1 MGKQPSYE
9 DLVKKVAFLEE
20 ELSSLKSKQNNIHGI
35 NQDLF
40 FKICE
45 YSKNGI
51 ALFESKDNGVTFFI
65 KYFNQK
71 AAEIE
76 FVNNEDVIGKKITE
90 SFPSV
95 KNSRLLE
102 ALRNVFHHNEPKE
115 FPVIV
120 FSSGKIIE
128 WKHNYIYKLSNNKLV
143 SIFIDET
150 KNKNKDSELKEH
162 RGKLEIAMDAA
173 DYFSFE
179 FYFDSLK
186 ITTQKELYRSLGFKP
201 LEINESFQK
210 FNSLIHPED
219 YNSITL
225 LSQNNTKNKKSR
237 AYTEFRL
244 KNKDDNW
251 IWFMATGKIVNWDEN
266 KKPIKLVGL
275 LKDIQKEKELLLKLK
290 QSEENFLQ
298 LSENI
303 NDAFWLRS
311 LDNKIVYANQ
321 ACYKISDGYF
331 KELFEDF
338 NKYYHWIHPD
348 DRERIIKQRNNNL
361 KNPKN
366 DYFYEHRIIRSNGE
380 VRWHWIR
387 TFPVYN
393 EEGKV
398 YRRAGISSDI
408 TEQKNLIAK
417 LLIAKDKAEES
428 DNLKSA
434 FLANMSHEI
443 RTPMNGI
450 LGFAELLKDEDIT
463 IKEKNEYI
471 KIIDQNGNQLLNL
484 INDIIDIA
492 KIEASQLSINKSD
505 TDINS
510 ILEETYLL
518 FSEKQK
524 RSNKQTINFSVKFN
538 NNQNSTVYTDPTRL
552 QQILNNL
559 LSNAFKF
566 TYSGSISFGY
576 EFINN
581 KNSKFFKFFVSDT
594 GIGISNKM
602 KKIIFE
608 RFGQEFNK
616 KYKNSQGTGLG
627 LAISKGLVKLLNG
640 EIWVESTQENDTL
653 GTSGSSTFYFTIPAV
668 DNTPQIEPIEP
679 EIIKISNFENA
690 TILIVEDDVDNL
702 EFLRQLLVKYEAN
715 VLLANSGEE
724 AISIVKSNKQINLVL
739 MDIRLPDMNGFET
752 TQKIKEINPN
762 LPVIAQTAYAM
773 SNDREN
779 CLKNGCD
786 DYVSK
791 PLNKDILFKKINQ
804 YIYK

>member
-9 DLVKKVAFLEE
+9 DLVKKTAFLEE
-20 ELSSLKSKQNNIHGI
+20 ELSSLKSKQNYINDI

-51 ALFESKDNGVTFFI
+51 ALFESEDNGVTFTI

-76 FVNNEDVIGKKITE
+76 FVNKKDVIGKNLSE

-95 KNSRLLE
+95 KNSGFLE
-102 ALRNVFHHNEPKE
+102 ALKNVFKNNEPEKIPAISISLGKE
-115 FPVIV
+115 I
-120 FSSGKIIE
+120 KQ
-128 WKHNYIYKLSNNKLV
+128 KHNYICKLSDNKLI
-143 SIFIDET
+143 SIYIDET
-150 KNKNKDSELKEH
+150 NNNELNELTKYKS
-162 RGKLEIAMDAA
+162 KLEIALDAA
-173 DYFSFE
+173 GYFTFE
-179 FYFDSLK
+179 FHFDSLK
-186 ITTQKELYRSLGFKP
+186 ITTQKELYSSLGFNP
-201 LEINESFQK
+201 LEINELSQN
-210 FNSLIHPED
+210 FNNLIHPED
-219 YNSITL
+219 YKSINYL
-225 LSQNNTKNKKSR
+225 AQHNAKNEKSGV
-237 AYTEFRL
+237 YTEFRL
-244 KNKDDNW
+244 KTKKNKW
-251 IWFMATGKIVNWDEN
+251 IWFMATGKVIDTNEN
-266 KKPIKLVGL
+266 NNPIKLVGL
-275 LKDIQKEKELLLKLK
+275 LKEIQKEKELLLKLK
-290 QSEENFLQ
+290 ESEENFLQ

-311 LDNKIVYANQ
+311 LENKIVYANK
-321 ACYKISDGYF
+321 ACYKISDGFF

-338 NKYYHWIHPD
+338 NKYYKWIHPD
-348 DRERIIKQRNNNL
+348 DRDLIIKQRNNNL
-361 KNPKN
+361 KNPN
-366 DYFYEHRIIRSNGE
+366 DNFFYEHRIIKPNGDI
-380 VRWHWIR
+380 RWYWIR

-398 YRRAGISSDI
+398 YRRAGISTDI
-408 TEQKNLIAK
+408 TDQKKLMTE
-417 LLIAKDKAEES
+417 LLIAKEKAEES

-463 IKEKNEYI
+463 TKEKNEYI

-492 KIEASQLSINKSD
+492 KIEAGQLSINKSD

-524 RSNKQTINFSVKFN
+524 RLNKQTINFSVKLN
-538 NNQNSTVYTDPTRL
+538 NNENSTVYTDPARL
-552 QQILNNL
+552 KQILNNL
-559 LSNAFKF
+559 LINAFKF

-576 EFINN
+576 DFINN

-594 GIGISNKM
+594 GIGISAKM

-627 LAISKGLVKLLNG
+627 LAISKGIIKLLDG
-640 EIWVESTQENDTL
+640 EIWVESTQENEAS
-653 GTSGSSTFYFTIPAV
+653 GTSGSSTFYFTIPVV

-679 EIIKISNFENA
+679 DIKEINTFKNV
-690 TILIVEDDVDNL
+690 TILIVEDDLDNL

-724 AISIVKSNKQINLVL
+724 ALSIVKANKQIKLVL
-739 MDIRLPDMNGFET
+739 MDIRLPDMDGFET
-752 TQKIKEINPN
+752 TRKIKKMCPK

-791 PLNKDILFKKINQ
+791 PLNKSILFKKINQ

>member
-1 MGKQPSYE
+1 MGNQPSYE
-9 DLVKKVAFLEE
+9 DLVEKVAFLEE
-20 ELSSLKSKQNNIHGI
+20 KLSSLRSEQINIHGI

-45 YSKNGI
+45 YSENGI
-51 ALFESKDNGVTFFI
+51 ALFESKDNGLTFII

-71 AAEIE
+71 AKEIE
-76 FVNNEDVIGKKITE
+76 FVNKEDVIGKNLTE

-95 KNSRLLE
+95 KNSGLLE
-102 ALRNVFHHNEPKE
+102 ALRNVFHNNKSET
-115 FPVIV
+115 FPAI
-120 FSSGKIIE
+120 SISLGKKIK
-128 WKHNYIYKLSNNKLV
+128 WKHNYICKLSDNKLV
-143 SIFIDET
+143 SIYIDET
-150 KNKNKDSELKEH
+150 NNNSKKYELTEY
-162 RGKLEIAMDAA
+162 RSKLEIALDAA

-179 FYFDSLK
+179 FNFNSLK
-186 ITTQKELYRSLGFKP
+186 ITTQKKLYTSLGFKD
-201 LEINESFQK
+201 LEINELFQN
-210 FNSLIHPED
+210 FDSLIHPED
-219 YNSITL
+219 YKSINYLAQHNSE
-225 LSQNNTKNKKSR
+225 NEKSR
-237 AYTEFRL
+237 VYTEFRL
-244 KNKDDNW
+244 KTKENKW
-251 IWFMATGKIVNWDEN
+251 IWFMLTGKVVDTDEN
-266 KKPIKLVGL
+266 KNPIKLVGL
-275 LKDIQKEKELLLKLK
+275 LKEIQKEKELLLKLK
-290 QSEENFLQ
+290 ESEKNFLQ

-311 LDNKIVYANQ
+311 LENKIVYANQ
-321 ACYKISDGYF
+321 ACYNISDGFF

-338 NKYYHWIHPD
+338 NKYYKWVHPE
-348 DRERIIKQRNNNL
+348 DRELIIKQRNKNL
-361 KNPKN
+361 KNPN
-366 DYFYEHRIIRSNGE
+366 DNYFYEHRIIRPNGE
-380 VRWHWIR
+380 VRWYWIR

-393 EEGKV
+393 EEGQV

-408 TEQKNLIAK
+408 TDQKKLMTE

-524 RSNKQTINFSVKFN
+524 RLNKQTINFSVKFN

-576 EFINN
+576 DFINN
-581 KNSKFFKFFVSDT
+581 TNSKFFKFFVSDT
-594 GIGISNKM
+594 GIGISTKM

-627 LAISKGLVKLLNG
+627 LAISKGIVKLLDG
-640 EIWVESTQENDTL
+640 EIWVESTQENESL
-653 GTSGSSTFYFTIPAV
+653 GTSGSSTFYFTIPAI
-668 DNTPQIEPIEP
+668 DNAPQIEPIKQ
-679 EIIKISNFENA
+679 EIAEINSFKNT
-690 TILIVEDDVDNL
+690 TILIVEDDLDNL

-724 AISIVKSNKQINLVL
+724 AIKIVKANKQINLVL
-739 MDIRLPDMNGFET
+739 MDIRLPDMDGFET
-752 TQKIKEINPN
+752 TRKIKKINSK

-791 PLNKDILFKKINQ
+791 PLNKSILFKKINQ

>member
-1 MGKQPSYE
+1 MGNQPSYE
-9 DLVKKVAFLEE
+9 ELVKKVAILEE
-20 ELSSLKSKQNNIHGI
+20 ELSSLKTEQNNIHGI
-35 NQDLF
+35 NQGLF

-51 ALFESKDNGVTFFI
+51 AIFESKDNGVTFII

-76 FVNNEDVIGKKITE
+76 IVNKENVIGKKLTE

-95 KNSRLLE
+95 KNSGFLE
-102 ALRNVFHHNEPKE
+102 ALRRVFHQNEPEE
-115 FPVIV
+115 FPSIV
-120 FSSGKIIE
+120 SSSGKIIE
-128 WKHNYIYKLSNNKLV
+128 WKHNYIYKLSNDKLV
-143 SIFIDET
+143 SIYIDET
-150 KNKNKDSELKEH
+150 ENKNKENELIEH
-162 RGKLEIAMDAA
+162 QGKLEIAMVAA
-173 DYFSFE
+173 NYFSFE

-186 ITTQKELYRSLGFKP
+186 ITTQKELYTSLNFKP
-201 LEINESFQK
+201 LEINELFHNFS
-210 FNSLIHPED
+210 SLIHPED
-219 YNSITL
+219 HNNISL
-225 LSQNNTKNKKSR
+225 LAHNPKNKIST

-251 IWFMATGKIVNWDEN
+251 IWFMATGKVVDWDEN

-311 LDNKIVYANQ
+311 LENKIVYANQ
-321 ACYKISDGYF
+321 ACYKISDGFF

-338 NKYYHWIHPD
+338 NKYYLWIHPD

-361 KNPKN
+361 KNPN
-366 DYFYEHRIIRSNGE
+366 NNYFYEHRIIRPNGE
-380 VRWHWIR
+380 VRWYWIR

-393 EEGKV
+393 EEGIV

-408 TEQKNLIAK
+408 TEQKKLVNE

-463 IKEKNEYI
+463 VKEKNEYI

-524 RSNKQTINFSVKFN
+524 RLNKQEIKFSVKFSN
-538 NNQNSTVYTDPTRL
+538 NEKNTIYTDPIRL

-566 TYSGSISFGY
+566 TTSGSICFGY
-576 EFINN
+576 EFINY

-602 KKIIFE
+602 KNIIFE

-616 KYKNSQGTGLG
+616 KFINTQGTGLG
-627 LAISKGLVKLLNG
+627 LAISKGLVKLLDG
-640 EIWVESTQENDTL
+640 EIWVESTQENETL
-653 GTSGSSTFYFTIPAV
+653 GTSGCSTFYFTLPFV
-668 DNTPQIEPIEP
+668 NNTPQLKHIVP
-679 EIIKISNFENA
+679 EIVKIENFENF
-690 TILIVEDDVDNL
+690 TILIVEDDTDNL
-702 EFLRQLLVKYEAN
+702 EFLRQLLVKYRAN

-724 AISIVKSNKQINLVL
+724 AISIVESNKKINLVL
-739 MDIRLPDMNGFET
+739 MDIRLPDMDGFET
-752 TQKIKEINPN
+752 TRKIKKINPN

-773 SNDREN
+773 FNDREN

-791 PLNKDILFKKINQ
+791 PLNKNILFEKINQ
-804 YIYK
+804 YIYN

>member
-1 MGKQPSYE
+1 MGNHPSYE

-20 ELSSLKSKQNNIHGI
+20 ELSSLRTGQYNNHSLDH
-35 NQDLF
+35 DLF

-51 ALFESKDNGVTFFI
+51 ALFESQDNGVTFII

-71 AAEIE
+71 AADIE
-76 FVNNEDVIGKKITE
+76 FVNKEDVIGKKLTE
-90 SFPSV
+90 SFPSIN
-95 KNSRLLE
+95 KSGLLE
-102 ALRNVFHHNEPKE
+102 ALRSVFHHNEPEE
-115 FPVIV
+115 FLVKV
-120 FSSGKIIE
+120 FSSGKLIE
-128 WKHNYIYKLSNNKLV
+128 WKHNYIYKLSNNELV

-150 KNKNKDSELKEH
+150 KNKNKDYELKEH

-173 DYFSFE
+173 DNFSFE
-179 FYFDSLK
+179 FHFDSLK
-186 ITTQKELYRSLGFKP
+186 ITTQKELYRSLGFKDV
-201 LEINESFQK
+201 EINELFQK

-219 YNSITL
+219 YSNINI
-225 LSQNNTKNKKSR
+225 LSQNNTENKKFR
-237 AYTEFRL
+237 VYTEFRL
-244 KNKDDNW
+244 KNKNDNW
-251 IWFMATGKIVNWDEN
+251 IWFMATGKIVDWDEN

-275 LKDIQKEKELLLKLK
+275 LKDIQKEKELFLKLK

-321 ACYKISDGYF
+321 ACYKISDGFF

-361 KNPKN
+361 KNPN
-366 DYFYEHRIIRSNGE
+366 NNYFYEHRIIRPNGE
-380 VRWHWIR
+380 IRWYWIR

-408 TEQKNLIAK
+408 TEQKELVNE
-417 LLIAKDKAEES
+417 LLLAKDKAEES

-450 LGFAELLKDEDIT
+450 LGFSELLKDEDIT
-463 IKEKNEYI
+463 TKEKNEYI

-524 RSNKQTINFSVKFN
+524 RLKKQTINFSVNFN
-538 NNQNSTVYTDPTRL
+538 NNQNSTVYTDPKRL

-576 EFINN
+576 DFINN
-581 KNSKFFKFFVSDT
+581 KNSNYFKFFVSDS
-594 GIGISNKM
+594 GIGISSKM

-608 RFGQEFNK
+608 RFGQEFNE

-627 LAISKGLVKLLNG
+627 LAISKGIVKLLDG
-640 EIWVESTQENDTL
+640 EIWVESTQENETL

-668 DNTPQIEPIEP
+668 DNAPQIVPIEP
-679 EIIKISNFENA
+679 KITEINNFENT
-690 TILIVEDDVDNL
+690 TILIVEDDLDNL

-739 MDIRLPDMNGFET
+739 MDIRLPDMDGFET
-752 TQKIKEINPN
+752 TRRIKKISPK

-791 PLNKDILFKKINQ
+791 PLNKSILFKKINQ
-804 YIYK
+804 YIYN